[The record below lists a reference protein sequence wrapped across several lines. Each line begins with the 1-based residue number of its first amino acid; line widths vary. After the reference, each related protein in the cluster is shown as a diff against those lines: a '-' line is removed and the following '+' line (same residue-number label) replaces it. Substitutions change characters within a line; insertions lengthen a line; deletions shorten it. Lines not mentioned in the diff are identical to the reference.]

1 MHRLR
6 KNMPAATGF
15 AFLVMMGGSASLLGS
30 AQNPPGHTFAPDKVH
45 VTEQDRGQ
53 TVRLHADDI
62 LVVSLQS
69 DPSGGMRWV
78 VDEVD
83 GSVVRQLGRSK
94 FHEAGEPTGSGVR
107 QTLRFVGVSRGKT
120 PLTLGYGG
128 PHDNDDQPVRSYT
141 IEVET
146 EGAFHCH

>member
-1 MHRLR
+1 MNRLR
-6 KNMPAATGF
+6 NNVLAATGF
-15 AFLVMMGGSASLLGS
+15 VFLLMGGSPSLIGS
-30 AQNPPGHTFAPDKVH
+30 TQDPRGHTFAPGKVQ

-53 TVRLHADDI
+53 TVRLRADDI

-78 VDEVD
+78 VEEVD
-83 GSVVRQLGRSK
+83 GSVVRQLGQAK
-94 FHEAGEPTGSGVR
+94 FHEAEQSTGSTVL
-107 QTLRFVGVSRGKT
+107 QMLRFVGVTRGKT

-128 PHDNDDQPVRSYT
+128 PGNGDHEPARSYT